1 MTDEGRELLRAAREV
16 RIETSRGAGAPAHRT
31 IIWVVVD
38 DADRVLVRTYL
49 GPDSRWYREAL
60 SAGRV
65 RLLAG
70 ERAVDFTVERATDPD
85 RVRSCSDGL
94 RAKYRRNASLDAMLR
109 DEVLDTTLEL
119 HPAHD

>member
-1 MTDEGRELLRAAREV
+1 V
-16 RIETSRGAGAPAHRT
+16 HRT

-49 GPDSRWYREAL
+49 GARSRWYHEAL
-60 SAGRV
+60 ANPRV

-70 ERAVDFTVERATDPD
+70 ERAVELVAERADDPD
-85 RVRSCSDGL
+85 RIAACSDGL
-94 RAKYRRNASLDAMLR
+94 RAKYRPGSSLDAMLR

-119 HPAHD
+119 RPAT